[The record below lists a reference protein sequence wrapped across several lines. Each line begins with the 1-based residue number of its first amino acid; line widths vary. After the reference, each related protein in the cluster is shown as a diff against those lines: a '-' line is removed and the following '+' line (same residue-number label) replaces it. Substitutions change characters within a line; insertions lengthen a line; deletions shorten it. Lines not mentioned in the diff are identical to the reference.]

1 MRLPRVLGAF
11 SALLACSSAL
21 AATPLQLGNGETFI
35 NWEHPHVT
43 PLGITPSGSRLLAV
57 NTPDNRLE
65 IFDTSGLQ
73 PVALE
78 PIPVGLD
85 PVSVRVRNEYE
96 AWVVNHVSDTISV
109 IDLLEGRVVH
119 TLFTRDE
126 PTDVVFAGSP
136 ERAFVTCSQENY
148 LQVFDLADLGAAPVE
163 VPIVGEEPRAL
174 TVSGDGSEVYLA
186 VYESGNATTILGGD
200 KLGET
205 LVPPNAV
212 NLEASPYGG
221 QNPPPNAGTG
231 FSPPIDPSLPE
242 PPKVSHIVRKDDQGR
257 WMDDN
262 NGDWTPV
269 VSGGSAAESGRI
281 PGWDLADH
289 DLAIIDADTLEIEY
303 VRRLM
308 NINMALAVNPASGD
322 VAIVGTD
329 ATNEIRFEP
338 NLVGT
343 FVHVLVAIV
352 DPESGA
358 SSVVDLNDHLTY
370 QVPTLPQ
377 SERDKS
383 IGDPRGIV
391 WDAAGEKAYVTGMG
405 SNNLVVIDPTGAR
418 AGQSPT
424 IEVGEG
430 PTGIVL
436 SPDGSRLFVL
446 NKFESSIS
454 VVDVATEV
462 ETARTAF
469 PDPSPLAIKAGR
481 KHLYDTHG
489 TSGLGQVSCASCH
502 VDARMDRL
510 AWDLGNPGGVM
521 IGLEGQNLM
530 GQIPLI
536 SYSTF
541 EPFHPMKGPLL
552 TQTLQDIIG
561 HEPFHWR
568 GDKFGLEDF
577 GGVFMGLQGDDEPL
591 VGAEMQEFEDFL
603 ATIHFAPNPFRNID
617 NSLKTDIELEGHFA
631 SGKWETPAGDQLP
644 NGNPQNGLA
653 LFLPPNL
660 LGNNGKACSTC
671 HTMPAGYGTNMEWD
685 GEKFN
690 PIAPG
695 PFGEEHMALTAPV
708 FQAMHT
714 ARIAPLRNLYER
726 TGFKYQKPLSTAG
739 FGIRHDGSLD
749 GPEATLSNGIFFQIT
764 SDQMIADL
772 IAFIKSMTGSELPLS
787 DGTDPVF
794 PPGALSQD
802 THAGVG
808 QQVTFENLADLDP
821 VELARYAVL
830 LGEGELDRLGL
841 VAQVQ
846 VAGEARSAIMVG
858 PGQWQS
864 DRATETWTQ
873 VELEGFAAPGA
884 PLVMTAVVEGHEV
897 RIGIDR
903 DEDGFLDLDEA
914 DAGSDSA
921 DAASTPDACAVA
933 VPQAP
938 VALGAIGVGE
948 NLIRLDWT
956 DVSGEELEYRVE
968 RSIAG
973 LGAYQLVAVLDADAE
988 SFVDVGVLCGK
999 DYDYRVSARNCAGTS
1014 VAAEVFGVDDGC
1026 LGLTG
1031 DLASISIAAGGT
1043 QTLEL
1048 RTGPTLANALYW
1060 VLGSD
1065 AGTSPA
1071 IPLGFGVELPL
1082 IPDDYFFFTLES
1094 PNGGP
1099 LVNTQGL
1106 LDDAGMAQ
1114 AAIQISPNLLP
1125 DLAGNSVHHAFVV
1138 LQGEGVVHASNAV
1151 ELSFTP

>member
-1 MRLPRVLGAF
+1 MRLPRVLAAF
-11 SALLACSSAL
+11 SGLLASSPLVL
-21 AATPLQLGNGETFI
+21 AHPLQLGNGETFI

-43 PLGITPSGSRLLAV
+43 PLAQTPSGARLLAV

-65 IFDTSGLQ
+65 IFDTSGPK
-73 PVALE
+73 PVALL

-96 AWVVNHVSDTISV
+96 AWVVNHVSDSISIV
-109 IDLLEGRVVH
+109 DLLEGRIVH
-119 TLFTRDE
+119 TLYTRDE

-148 LQVFDLADLGAAPVE
+148 VQVFDLSDLGAAPLE

-174 TVSGDGSEVYLA
+174 TVSADGSAVYLA

-200 KLGET
+200 KVGVGLP
-205 LVPPNAV
+205 PPNVV
-212 NLEASPYGG
+212 NSESGPYGG
-221 QNPPPNAGTG
+221 QNPPPNAGDG

-262 NGDWTPV
+262 NGDWTLA
-269 VSGGSAAESGRI
+269 VSGPNASESGRI

-289 DLAIIDADTLEIEY
+289 DLGIIDADTLEVEY

-308 NINMALAVNPASGD
+308 NINMALAVHPVSGE

-343 FVHVLVAIV
+343 FARVLLAIV
-352 DPESGA
+352 DPETG
-358 SSVVDLNDHLTY
+358 SSNVVDLNSHLDY

-405 SNNLVVIDPTGAR
+405 SNNLVVVDTTGAR
-418 AGQSPT
+418 AGLNPT

-436 SPDGSRLFVL
+436 APDGQTLFVL

-454 VVDVATEV
+454 VVDTATEL

-469 PDPSPLAIKAGR
+469 FDPSPAAIKVGR
-481 KHLYDTHG
+481 KHLYDTHK
-489 TSGLGQVSCASCH
+489 TSGLGQASCASCH

-510 AWDLGNPGGVM
+510 AWDLGDPGGVM
-521 IGLEGQNLM
+521 VGLEGQNLL

-536 SYSTF
+536 DFSF
-541 EPFHPMKGPLL
+541 FAPFHPMKGPLL

-577 GGVFMGLQGDDEPL
+577 GGVFIGLQGDDKPL
-591 VGAEMQEFEDFL
+591 VGQEMQEFEDFL
-603 ATIHFAPNPFRNID
+603 ATIHFAPNPFRNVD
-617 NSLKTDIELEGHFA
+617 NSLKTEIELVGHFA
-631 SGKWETPAGDQLP
+631 TGLLETPEGEQLP

-653 LFLPPNL
+653 LFIPPNL
-660 LGNNGKACSTC
+660 LGNGGKACSTC
-671 HTMPAGYGTNMEWD
+671 HTLPAGYGTNMEWD

-695 PFGEEHMALTAPV
+695 PFGEEHVALTAPK

-714 ARIAPLRNLYER
+714 ARVAPLRNLYER
-726 TGFKYQKPLSTAG
+726 TGFKYNQPLSTAG
-739 FGIRHDGSLD
+739 FGIRHDGTLD
-749 GPEATLSNGIFFQIT
+749 GPETTLSSGMFHEIT
-764 SDQMIADL
+764 NDQMVADL
-772 IAFIKSMTGSELPLS
+772 IAFIKSMTGSELPTG
-787 DGTDPVF
+787 DGSAPSS
-794 PPGALSQD
+794 PPGPPSKD

-808 QQVTFENLADLDP
+808 QQVSFEALSDLDP
-821 VELARYAVL
+821 DGLARYAVL

-841 VAQVQ
+841 VAQVD
-846 VAGEARSAIMVG
+846 VAGEARRAILVG
-858 PGQWQS
+858 PDQWQS

-903 DEDGFLDLDEA
+903 DEDGFLDMDEA
-914 DAGSDSA
+914 DAGSDLA
-921 DAASTPDACAVA
+921 DASSTPGDCGVA
-933 VPQAP
+933 APQAP

-948 NLIRLDWT
+948 SRIRLDWT

-968 RSIAG
+968 RSVAG
-973 LGAYQLVAVLDADAE
+973 LGEFELVAVLGTDAE

-999 DYDYRVSARNCAGTS
+999 DYDYRVTARNCAGTS
-1014 VAAEVFGVDDGC
+1014 LSAEVFGVDDGC
-1026 LGLTG
+1026 LGITA
-1031 DLASISIAAGGT
+1031 DIASISVAAGGT
-1043 QTLEL
+1043 QALEL

-1071 IPLGFGVELPL
+1071 IPLGPGVELPL
-1082 IPDDYFFFTLES
+1082 VADDYFLYTLS
-1094 PNGGP
+1094 TPNSGP

-1106 LDDAGMAQ
+1106 LDGEGRGQ
-1114 AAIQISPNLLP
+1114 AAIQIAPNLQPL
-1125 DLAGNSVHHAFVV
+1125 LVGKTVHHAFVAI
-1138 LQGEGVVHASNAV
+1138 QGDTVVHASNAV